1 MLRGTRDAPLWPV
14 VNAATSPDSTILAR
28 VGHPRVGNSVVPTL
42 NSSAVNVHSLTGA
55 HAVNRVCVLDI
66 HEPTD
71 PGGHRIAL
79 GDTTLSNE
87 SE

>member
-1 MLRGTRDAPLWPV
+1 MSATRAS
-14 VNAATSPDSTILAR
+14 AT
-28 VGHPRVGNSVVPTL
+28 VVPTL

-55 HAVNRVCVLDI
+55 RGQSVCVLDI

-79 GDTTLSNE
+79 GDTTLSND